1 VSGVTGLV
9 RRVTSESVQT
19 EVSVGR
25 NEMEFLAGFAMAALL
40 MQRLQA
46 QPPSFTT
53 RQEYAESVAH
63 LHGDSDD
70 LLSRGLAVGCLS
82 ALGK

>member
-1 VSGVTGLV
+1 V
-9 RRVTSESVQT
+9 ET

-25 NEMEFLAGFAMAALL
+25 NEIEFLAGFAMAALL

-46 QPPSFTT
+46 QPPSFTSGPA
-53 RQEYAESVAH
+53 YAESVAH
-63 LHGDSDD
+63 LHEKSDD